1 MKHWRLLL
9 LFALVLDGILVYT
22 IIQPV
27 SALNDVIIYD
37 DALQNNFQDWGWAPH
52 SYSNT
57 APVFSGARSVSVSY
71 AGNWDGLWIVNPSG
85 GIPTSGYTAIRFA
98 IHGGSTGGQQI
109 QVKAGSGTNFPTN
122 VVNLNTYLPGG
133 PVANQWRI
141 VEIPLSAFNLQNATF
156 ANIAFQSSINSAQPT
171 FYLDDIRLVAGSAPP
186 VLTTTIRVNA
196 SATAQSIDAR
206 LFGSNLPAWLGPTR
220 FSNPTFRARTIA
232 SGVTWLRIPGGSWGD
247 EYDWLACEYGQGVCS
262 WAARP
267 TDFINFLRATGR
279 EASYIVNVN
288 DTSKKAAALVAFFN
302 SYVTDTT
309 PIGVDIRGTNWYTAG
324 HWAQLRASRGNPEPF
339 KITYWDFG
347 NEVYGAKPQTGGAL
361 CASFGWEN
369 AWTCDGTEYV
379 NGVGSGATRREGYL
393 EVRAAMRAVD
403 PTIRVGA
410 VGVADPASWSNWGN
424 KVIAAAG
431 DALDYYVVHEYAY
444 WNTPTSFEEALA
456 KPQQTWRTMKANLQ
470 AAFGGRN
477 IPIFVNEYNLFA
489 LQDQDNAQWMTRA
502 VNALF
507 IADTIGQMAQH
518 GFATANQWTL
528 MNGTAGNGTDY
539 GMMNADTYART
550 VQYYVFPL
558 WSRFGTQMLPVTA
571 TLPATT
577 TLSVYA
583 GRINATTFSLLAIN
597 KTANAIQATIELAGA
612 GTVVGGTV
620 DVVRANSLNDQ
631 SVTFNGVTNPSDD
644 LSSAPPA
651 NLTSVGN
658 PLTYTFAPYS
668 ITLLRMNIATN
679 TSRIFLPLVI
689 R

>member
-1 MKHWRLLL
+1 MKHWRLIL

-57 APVFSGARSVSVSY
+57 SPVFSGARSISVSY
-71 AGNWDGLWIVNPSG
+71 AGNWDGLWMVNPSG

-122 VVNLNTYLPGG
+122 VVDLNTYLPGG
-133 PVANQWRI
+133 PVANQWRV
-141 VEIPLSAFNLQNATF
+141 VEIPLSAFNLQNAIF
-156 ANIAFQSSINSAQPT
+156 ANIAFQSSIGTAQPT
-171 FYLDDIRLVAGSAPP
+171 FYLDDIRLVADSAPP

-196 SATAQSIDAR
+196 SATAQYIDAR

-220 FSNPTFRARTIA
+220 FSNPTFRARTMA

-247 EYDWLACEYGQGVCS
+247 EYDWLACEQGQGVCS

-267 TDFINFLRATGR
+267 TDFINFMRATGR

-302 SYVTDTT
+302 AYVTDTT

-324 HWAQLRASRGNPEPF
+324 RWAQLRASHGNPQPF

-379 NGVGSGATRREGYL
+379 NGVGSGATRHEGYL
-393 EVRAAMRAVD
+393 EFRAAMRAVD

-410 VGVADPASWSNWGN
+410 VGVADPSSWSNWGN

-431 DALDYYVVHEYAY
+431 DALDYYVVHEYPY
-444 WNTPTSFEEALA
+444 WSTPTSFEEALA
-456 KPQQTWRTMKANLQ
+456 KPQQTWRTMKTNLQ

-489 LQDQDNAQWMTRA
+489 LQDQDNGQWMTRA
-502 VNALF
+502 VNMLF

-518 GFATANQWTL
+518 GFATANQWAL
-528 MNGTAGNGTDY
+528 MNGTAATGTDY
-539 GMMNADTYART
+539 GLMNADTYARS

-597 KTANAIQATIELAGA
+597 KTANAINATIELAG
-612 GTVVGGTV
+612 VGMVTSGLV
-620 DVVRANSLNDQ
+620 DVVRANSLIDQ
-631 SVTFNGVTNPSDD
+631 NVTFNGVANPSDD

-651 NLTSVGN
+651 FLTSIGN

-668 ITLLRMNIATN
+668 ITLLRMNIAT
-679 TSRIFLPLVI
+679 TSPRIFLPLVI

>member
-9 LFALVLDGILVYT
+9 LFALVLDGILVFT

-27 SALNDVIIYD
+27 SALDDLIIYG

-57 APVFSGARSVSVSY
+57 SPVFSGARSISVSY
-71 AGNWDGLWIVNPSG
+71 AGNWDGLWMVNPSG

-109 QVKAGSGTNFPTN
+109 QVKAGSSTNFPTN
-122 VVNLNTYLPGG
+122 VVDLNTYLPGG
-133 PVANQWRI
+133 PVANQWRV
-141 VEIPLSAFNLQNATF
+141 VEIPLSAFNLQNSTF
-156 ANIAFQSSINSAQPT
+156 ANLAFQSSIGSAQPT

-186 VLTTTIRVNA
+186 VLATTIRVNA
-196 SATAQSIDAR
+196 SAAAQSIDAR

-220 FSNPTFRARTIA
+220 FSNSTFRTRTMA
-232 SGVTWLRIPGGSWGD
+232 SGVTWLRIPGGSWGN
-247 EYDWLACEYGQGVCS
+247 EYDWLACEQGQGVCS

-302 SYVTDTT
+302 AYVTDTT
-309 PIGVDIRGTNWYTAG
+309 LIGVDIRGTNWYTAG
-324 HWAQLRASRGNPEPF
+324 HWAQLRASHGNPEPF

-347 NEVYGAKPQTGGAL
+347 NEVYGARQQTGGPA
-361 CASFGWEN
+361 CAPFGWEN

-379 NGVGSGATRREGYL
+379 NGVGSGATRHEGYL
-393 EVRAAMRAVD
+393 EFRAAMRAVD
-403 PTIRVGA
+403 STIRVGA
-410 VGVADPASWSNWGN
+410 VGVADPSSWSNWGN

-431 DALDYYVVHEYAY
+431 DELDYYVVHEYPY
-444 WNTPTSFEEALA
+444 WSAPISFEEALA
-456 KPQQTWRTMKANLQ
+456 KPQQTWHTVKTNLQ

-477 IPIFVNEYNLFA
+477 VPIFVNEYNLFA
-489 LQDQDNAQWMTRA
+489 LQDQDNGQWMTRA

-518 GFATANQWTL
+518 GFATANQWAL
-528 MNGTAGNGTDY
+528 MNGTASNGTDY
-539 GMMNADTYART
+539 GLMNADTYARS

-597 KTANAIQATIELAGA
+597 KTANAINATIELAG
-612 GTVVGGTV
+612 VGIVTGGLV
-620 DVVRANSLNDQ
+620 DAVRANSLNDQ
-631 SVTFNGVTNPSDD
+631 SVTFNGVANPSDD

-651 NLTSVGN
+651 PLTSMGN

-668 ITLLRMNIATN
+668 ITLLRMNIAT
-679 TSRIFLPLVI
+679 TSPRIFLPLVI